1 MRDGAVRRLH
11 LSSRRCADTRLHHAD
26 LRGRRQEDHDHRSDR
41 FRPRRQASAGGMAG
55 PCRAAIRLLPV
66 RTDHGRHG
74 PAQAETTSHRRRH
87 RRRDERKHLP
97 LRHLHADPS
106 GHQAGRTDERSRV
119 MSTVQTDLEVFNIS
133 RRALLGLIPAAGLV
147 LAVAFP
153 QEVLAADDPKYGVD
167 SMPHG
172 WVDDPLVF
180 VAIGTDGTV
189 TITCHRQ
196 EMGQGVR
203 TSLPMVVADELDADW
218 SRVRVRQA
226 QGDEARFGNQDTD
239 GSRSMRHFFA
249 PMRHCGAAA
258 RTMLVQAAAALWGVP
273 VTEVAASH
281 HEVVHRATNRKLGYG
296 ALAIAASRLP
306 VPARDTL
313 RLKAP
318 AQFRYIG
325 RGNVK
330 IVDGPD
336 IVAGRGMYGIDTRL
350 DGLLY
355 AVVARPAVYGGKVVS
370 HDASAAL
377 KVPGV
382 VRVVEIAGTPPPSE
396 FQPLGGIAVIATNT
410 LAAIQG
416 RNALKIQWDDGSNA
430 SYDSTTYK
438 AALESAARN
447 PGKVVRDDGNAA
459 AAMASA
465 ARRVQAE
472 YYIPHLAQAPMEP
485 PAATARI
492 VDGRCEVWTATQA
505 PQATRDRVSKR
516 LGLPFD
522 HVTVNVTL
530 LGGGFGRKS
539 KPDYVVEAALLS
551 RAMDGAP
558 VKVTWTRE
566 DDVQHGYYHT
576 VSVERLEA
584 GLDAAGK
591 PVAWLHR
598 SVAPSIASIF
608 GPDSQHEA
616 PFERGMGLANVPFLI
631 PNLRVENPAAQAHTR
646 IGWYRS
652 VSNIPHAFAIQSF
665 VAELAAAAGR
675 DPKDYLLELL
685 GPARRIDPRTISDSW
700 NYSESP
706 VLYPLDTGRL
716 RRVIETAAQQ
726 AGWGRTLPAGQGLG
740 IAAHYSFVTYV
751 AAVVQVAVNEKG
763 EVAIP
768 RIDLVMDS
776 GAQVN
781 PDRVRSQIEGACVM
795 GAGNALVSEISFKAG
810 RVEQSNFHDYQVAR
824 INVAPR
830 DIRVHLVASDFD
842 VPLGGV
848 GEPGV
853 PPIAPALCNAIFAAT
868 GKRIRRLPIR
878 DQLAANGT

>member
-1 MRDGAVRRLH
+1 VIH
-11 LSSRRCADTRLHHAD
+11 N
-26 LRGRRQEDHDHRSDR
+26 
-41 FRPRRQASAGGMAG
+41 
-55 PCRAAIRLLPV
+55 V
-66 RTDHGRHG
+66 
-74 PAQAETTSHRRRH
+74 
-87 RRRDERKHLP
+87 
-97 LRHLHADPS
+97 
-106 GHQAGRTDERSRV
+106 
-119 MSTVQTDLEVFNIS
+119 S
-133 RRALLGLIPAAGLV
+133 RRAFLGAMGAAGLILV
-147 LAVAFP
+147 VGC
-153 QEVLAADDPKYGVD
+153 ERRGSAAGAPKYGAD

-172 WVDDPLVF
+172 WVDNPLAF
-180 VAIGTDGTV
+180 VAIGADGTV
-189 TITCHRQ
+189 TITCHRS

-203 TSLPMVVADELDADW
+203 TSLPMVLADELEADW
-218 SRVRVRQA
+218 QRVRVRQA
-226 QGDEARFGNQDTD
+226 PGDEQRFGNQDTD

-249 PMRHCGAAA
+249 PMRRCGAAA
-258 RTMLVQAAAALWGVP
+258 RSMLEQAAAVSWGVP
-273 VTEVAASH
+273 LGEVEAVN
-281 HEVVHRATNRKLGYG
+281 HEVVHRPTKRRIGYG
-296 ALAIAASRLP
+296 ELAAAASRLP
-306 VPARDTL
+306 VPGRDAL
-313 RLKAP
+313 RLKTP
-318 AQFRYIG
+318 SQFRYIG
-325 RGNVK
+325 KGE
-330 IVDGPD
+330 IGLMDGPD
-336 IVAGRGMYGIDTRL
+336 IVTGRAQYGIDPVL
-350 DGLLY
+350 DGMMF
-355 AVVARPAVYGGKVVS
+355 AVVARPPVYGGKL
-370 HDASAAL
+370 ASYEAAAAL

-382 VRVVEIAGTPPPSE
+382 VRVVEIPGTPPPSE
-396 FQPLGGIAVIATNT
+396 FQPLGGVAVIARNT
-410 LAAIQG
+410 WAAIQG
-416 RNALKIQWDDGSNA
+416 RKALKITWQDGPNA
-430 SYDSTTYK
+430 AYDSTAFRATLEQ
-438 AALESAARN
+438 AARAPGEVVRNQGDVAAAMPSAARHLE
-447 PGKVVRDDGNAA
+447 
-459 AAMASA
+459 
-465 ARRVQAE
+465 AE
-472 YYIPHLAQAPMEP
+472 YYVPHMAQAPMEP

-522 HVTVNVTL
+522 NVTVNVTL

-591 PVAWLHR
+591 PLAWLHR
-598 SVAPSIASIF
+598 SVAPSIGSIF

-631 PNLRVENPAAQAHTR
+631 PNLRVENPAAQAHAR

-685 GPARRIDPRTISDSW
+685 GPARRIDPRAISDSW
-700 NYSESP
+700 NYTESP
-706 VLYPLDTGRL
+706 VLYPFDTGRL

-726 AGWGRTLPAGQGLG
+726 AAWGRKLPAGQGLG

-763 EVAIP
+763 EIAIP
-768 RIDLVMDS
+768 RIDVALDC
-776 GAQVN
+776 GPQVN
-781 PDRVRSQIEGACVM
+781 PDRVRSQVEGACVM

-824 INVAPR
+824 MNVAPR
-830 DIRVHLVASDFD
+830 DIRVHLIASDFD

-878 DQLAANGT
+878 DQLAASSS

>member
-1 MRDGAVRRLH
+1 MIQNV
-11 LSSRRCADTRLHHAD
+11 
-26 LRGRRQEDHDHRSDR
+26 
-41 FRPRRQASAGGMAG
+41 
-55 PCRAAIRLLPV
+55 
-66 RTDHGRHG
+66 
-74 PAQAETTSHRRRH
+74 
-87 RRRDERKHLP
+87 
-97 LRHLHADPS
+97 
-106 GHQAGRTDERSRV
+106 
-119 MSTVQTDLEVFNIS
+119 S
-133 RRALLGLIPAAGLV
+133 RRAFLGAMGAAGLILV
-147 LAVAFP
+147 VGCERRAS
-153 QEVLAADDPKYGVD
+153 AAGEPKYGAD

-172 WVDDPLVF
+172 WVDNPLAF
-180 VAIGTDGTV
+180 VAIGADGTV
-189 TITCHRQ
+189 TITCHRS

-203 TSLPMVVADELDADW
+203 TSQPMVLADELEADW
-218 SRVRVRQA
+218 RRVRVRQA
-226 QGDEARFGNQDTD
+226 TGDEERFGNQDTD

-249 PMRHCGAAA
+249 PMRRCGAAA
-258 RTMLVQAAAALWGVP
+258 RNMLEQAAAASWGVP
-273 VTEVAASH
+273 LGEVEAVN
-281 HEVVHRATNRKLGYG
+281 HEVIHRPTNRRIGYG
-296 ALAIAASRLP
+296 ELATAASRLP

-313 RLKAP
+313 RLKTP
-318 AQFRYIG
+318 SQFRYIG
-325 RGNVK
+325 KGEVGL
-330 IVDGPD
+330 VDGPD
-336 IVAGRGMYGIDTRL
+336 IVTGRAVYGIDAGIDPVL
-350 DGLLY
+350 DGMMF
-355 AVVARPAVYGGKVVS
+355 AVVARPPVYGGKVAS
-370 HDASAAL
+370 YDAAATL

-382 VRVVEIAGTPPPSE
+382 VQVVEIPGTPPPSE
-396 FQPLGGIAVIATNT
+396 FQPLGGIAVIARNT
-410 LAAIQG
+410 WAAMQG
-416 RNALKIQWDDGSNA
+416 RQALKITWQDGPNA
-430 SYDSTTYK
+430 AYDSTAYRAT
-438 AALESAARN
+438 LEQAARA
-447 PGKVVRDDGNAA
+447 PGEVVRNQGDVA
-459 AAMASA
+459 AAMSSA
-465 ARRVQAE
+465 ARRVEAE
-472 YYIPHLAQAPMEP
+472 YYIPHMAQAPMEP

-551 RAMDGAP
+551 RAMNGAP

-616 PFERGMGLANVPFLI
+616 LFERGMGLANVPFLI

-665 VAELAAAAGR
+665 VAELATAAGR

-726 AGWGRTLPAGQGLG
+726 AGWGRKLPAGQGLG

-751 AAVVQVAVNEKG
+751 AAVVQVAVNQKG
-763 EVAIP
+763 EIAIA
-768 RIDLVMDS
+768 RIDVALDC
-776 GAQVN
+776 GPQVN

-795 GAGNALVSEISFKAG
+795 GAGNALVSEITFKAG

-830 DIRVHLVASDFD
+830 DIRVHLIASSFD
-842 VPLGGV
+842 APLGGV

-878 DQLAANGT
+878 DQLAAKGGGT

>member
-1 MRDGAVRRLH
+1 MI
-11 LSSRRCADTRLHHAD
+11 
-26 LRGRRQEDHDHRSDR
+26 Q
-41 FRPRRQASAGGMAG
+41 
-55 PCRAAIRLLPV
+55 
-66 RTDHGRHG
+66 
-74 PAQAETTSHRRRH
+74 
-87 RRRDERKHLP
+87 
-97 LRHLHADPS
+97 
-106 GHQAGRTDERSRV
+106 
-119 MSTVQTDLEVFNIS
+119 NIS
-133 RRALLGLIPAAGLV
+133 RRAFLGAMGAVGLV
-147 LAVAFP
+147 LAVGGQRRVA
-153 QEVLAADDPKYGVD
+153 AADEPKYGAD

-172 WVDDPLVF
+172 WVDNPLAF

-189 TITCHRQ
+189 TITCHRS

-203 TSLPMVVADELDADW
+203 TSLPMVLADELEADW
-218 SRVRVRQA
+218 RRVRVQQA
-226 QGDEARFGNQDTD
+226 PGDEERFGNQDTD
-239 GSRSMRHFFA
+239 GSRSLRHFFA
-249 PMRHCGAAA
+249 PMRRCGAAA
-258 RTMLVQAAAALWGVP
+258 RNMLEQAAAASWGVP
-273 VTEVAASH
+273 IGEVEAVN
-281 HEVVHRATNRKLGYG
+281 HEVVHRPTNRRIGYG
-296 ALAIAASRLP
+296 ELAAAASRLP
-306 VPARDTL
+306 VPARGRL
-313 RLKAP
+313 RLKTP

-325 RGNVK
+325 KGE
-330 IVDGPD
+330 IGLIDGQD
-336 IVAGRGMYGIDTRL
+336 IVTGRAMYGIDPIL
-350 DGLLY
+350 DGMMF
-355 AVVARPAVYGGKVVS
+355 AVVARPPVYGGKV
-370 HDASAAL
+370 ASYEAAAAL

-382 VRVVEIAGTPPPSE
+382 VRLVEIPGTPPPSE
-396 FQPLGGIAVIATNT
+396 FQPLGGIAVIAHNT
-410 LAAIQG
+410 WAAIQG
-416 RNALKIQWDDGSNA
+416 RQALKITWQDGPNA
-430 SYDSTTYK
+430 AYDSTAYRAT
-438 AALESAARN
+438 LEQAARA
-447 PGKVVRDDGNAA
+447 PGEVVHNQGDVA
-459 AAMASA
+459 AAMSSA
-465 ARRVQAE
+465 ARRLEAE
-472 YYIPHLAQAPMEP
+472 YYVPHMAQAPMEP

-516 LGLPFD
+516 LGLPFEN
-522 HVTVNVTL
+522 VTVNVTL

-551 RAMDGAP
+551 RAMNGAP

-598 SVAPSIASIF
+598 SAAPSIASIF

-685 GPARRIDPRTISDSW
+685 GPARRIDPRTIGDSW
-700 NYSESP
+700 NYTESP

-726 AGWGRTLPAGQGLG
+726 AGWGRKLPAGQGLG

-751 AAVVQVAVNEKG
+751 AAVVQVVVNEKG
-763 EVAIP
+763 EIAIP
-768 RIDLVMDS
+768 RMDVALDC
-776 GAQVN
+776 GPQVN